1 MPGGFDE
8 GRRDET
14 GWSLLYAPTTAL
26 QPVSCRAC
34 GKVFAA
40 EASTCPWCGW
50 TVARSRAAQ
59 RSARLSALA
68 PVPTD
73 RTTPP
78 RDADTDADADADDA
92 ATTDAAEAVEAV
104 EAVGGEAAD
113 GTTEPVPAGSTASM
127 LAAAAPA
134 PGLAPVAAA
143 RPPAARPPT
152 VREQTRRWAGVL
164 VAAGVLLAIATGVG
178 VRSRH
183 RQPATTAAVAVT
195 TTATTGTTAPSPTT
209 AGTTVAAAA
218 TGARPAGA
226 PTVATTV
233 GPAAPVAAA
242 PTTAAPP
249 ATTAVPAPTTTDGPS
264 FSEPERKAVLLTQ
277 ELSDAVARHDW
288 ARVRVLAP
296 RNAVSDDTYERYWG
310 SIESASLVPVRV
322 TASPDGNFDVY
333 VGIVNVS
340 AAAGGRTSSLVCG
353 RYTVD
358 PRSGTVTAVQSK
370 PLRSTT
376 GTLVLATVAD
386 ELRRT
391 CADPTF

>member
-78 RDADTDADADADDA
+78 RDADADADDA
-92 ATTDAAEAVEAV
+92 ATTDAVEAAEAVEV
-104 EAVGGEAAD
+104 EAAD
-113 GTTEPVPAGSTASM
+113 GATEPVPAGSTASM

-178 VRSRH
+178 VRSRQ
-183 RQPATTAAVAVT
+183 RQPATAAAAVT
-195 TTATTGTTAPSPTT
+195 TTATTATTAPSPTT
-209 AGTTVAAAA
+209 AGTTVAATA

-226 PTVATTV
+226 TTGAPIV
-233 GPAAPVAAA
+233 GAAAPVAAT

-249 ATTAVPAPTTTDGPS
+249 TTTAVPAPTTTDGPS

-288 ARVRVLAP
+288 ARVRALAP

-322 TASPDGNFDVY
+322 TASPEGTFDVY